1 MDPMIVPAQPAPS
14 RAPRRVPNAA
24 LVALAQG
31 VGFVVAYMALDWV
44 SYIHPMQRYNIT
56 PWNPEPA
63 LAIALLGVRGWSWSP
78 VVFVAVIGAEWLV
91 RGAPAGVAGT
101 CLTGLLL
108 TGGYGVMASVL
119 RGRNGISFRLSSHRD
134 ITRLVIVI
142 AVGALAMAAG
152 YVGALVLSGRE
163 LVMPSEAIL
172 RFWVGDTAGILVTL
186 PLVLMMTVRERR
198 VELARMLV
206 RRETLAHAAA
216 IALTLA
222 LVVASPPEQQ
232 TKIFYVLFLPLIGV
246 AARYGLP
253 GAMLT
258 TLVIQAVI
266 IASDELSGYQVLTL
280 FELEALLI
288 ALAIT
293 ALFLG
298 ATVDELRRAEG
309 ELKRSLRMAAAGE
322 MASALAHELNQPLAA
337 LSSYARATQIL
348 AESPRDNRALLDE
361 TLAKLVGEAARAAD
375 VVRRLRD
382 FFREGILRMEVLE
395 LRAVLE
401 RVVGTERER
410 AAPRGI
416 TVTWD
421 ASEDFRVRADERQLE
436 VVLRNL
442 LSNAVEAASAERP
455 GRVEVEARAQRELVR
470 ISVRDSGP
478 GVAPEDLARIFEPF
492 ETTRATGM
500 GMGLAISRAIVE
512 AHGGELWAE
521 AGRKGGY
528 FCFTLPRVPRHG

>member
-1 MDPMIVPAQPAPS
+1 MIVHVDRVPARIARRVAPAP
-14 RAPRRVPNAA
+14 
-24 LVALAQG
+24 
-31 VGFVVAYMALDWV
+31 VVAAAQAVAFVAAYLALDWV

-63 LAIALLGVRGWSWSP
+63 LAIALLGVRGWRWAP
-78 VVFVAVIGAEWLV
+78 VALVAVVLAEWIV
-91 RGAPAGVAGT
+91 RGAPAGLVGT
-101 CLTGLLL
+101 LLIGLFLTA
-108 TGGYGVMASVL
+108 GYGTMAAVL
-119 RGRNGISFRLSSHRD
+119 RGRAGVSFRLVSHRD
-134 ITRLVIVI
+134 IARLVIVI
-142 AVGALAMAAG
+142 ALGALAMAAA
-152 YVGALVLSGRE
+152 YVGVLVLSGRE
-163 LVMPSEAIL
+163 LLMPTEAIL

-198 VELARMLV
+198 LELVRLLG
-206 RRETLAHAAA
+206 RRETFAHALA

-232 TKIFYVLFLPLIGV
+232 TKIFYVLFLPLIAV
-246 AARYGLP
+246 AARYGLA

-258 TLVIQAVI
+258 TLLIQAVI

-309 ELKRSLRMAAAGE
+309 DLKRSLRMAAAGE

-337 LSSYARATQIL
+337 LSSYARASQIL
-348 AESPRDNRALLDE
+348 AGSPRENRALLDD
-361 TLAKLVGEAARAAD
+361 TLSKLVTEAARAAD

-382 FFREGILRMEVLE
+382 FFRAGILRMEVLE
-395 LRAVLE
+395 LRAVLG
-401 RVVGTERER
+401 RVVAAEHER
-410 AAPRGI
+410 AEPRGI
-416 TVTWD
+416 TVAWD

-442 LSNAVEAASAERP
+442 LANAVEAASAERP
-455 GRVEVEARAQRELVR
+455 GHVDVEARAHREFVR
-470 ISVRDSGP
+470 INVRDTGP
-478 GVAPEDLARIFEPF
+478 GVAAEDLAKIFEPF

-512 AHGGELWAE
+512 AHGGQLWAE
-521 AGRKGGY
+521 TGRKGGL

>member
-1 MDPMIVPAQPAPS
+1 MIVNADRIPPAAVRGVA
-14 RAPRRVPNAA
+14 RAP
-24 LVALAQG
+24 LVAFAQSL
-31 VGFVVAYMALDWV
+31 GFVAAYLALDWV

-63 LAIALLGVRGWSWSP
+63 LAIALLSVRGWRWAP
-78 VVFVAVIGAEWLV
+78 VVLVAVIAAEWFV
-91 RGAPAGVAGT
+91 RGAPAGMAGT
-101 CLTGLLL
+101 FVTALLL
-108 TGGYGVMASVL
+108 TGGYGAIASVL
-119 RGRNGISFRLSSHRD
+119 RGRAGVSFRLVSHRD
-134 ITRLVIVI
+134 IARLVIVI
-142 AVGALAMAAG
+142 ALGALAMAAA
-152 YVGALVLSGRE
+152 YVGVLVLSGRE
-163 LVMPSEAIL
+163 VLMPSEAIL

-198 VELARMLV
+198 VELLRLLA
-206 RRETLAHAAA
+206 RRETFAHALA

-232 TKIFYVLFLPLIGV
+232 TKIFYVLFLPLIAV
-246 AARYGLP
+246 AARYGLG

-298 ATVDELRRAEG
+298 ATVDELRRTEG
-309 ELKRSLRMAAAGE
+309 DLRRSLRMAAAGE

-337 LSSYARATQIL
+337 LSSYARAGQIL
-348 AESPRDNRALLDE
+348 AQAPRENAMLLDE
-361 TLAKLVGEAARAAD
+361 TLAKLVGEAGRAAD

-382 FFREGILRMEVLE
+382 FFREGILRLEVVDLQAT
-395 LRAVLE
+395 LAS
-401 RVVGTERER
+401 VVAAEEER

-416 TVTWD
+416 TVAWQV
-421 ASEDFRVRADERQLE
+421 AEDFRVRADQRQLE

-442 LSNAVEAASAERP
+442 LSNAVEAASAQRP
-455 GRVEVEARAQRELVR
+455 GRVDVEAKAQREFVR
-470 ISVRDSGP
+470 VSVRDSGP
-478 GVAPEDLARIFEPF
+478 GVAAEDVARIFEPF
-492 ETTRATGM
+492 ETTRASGM

-512 AHGGELWAE
+512 AHGGELWVE
-521 AGRKGGY
+521 PGRRCGL